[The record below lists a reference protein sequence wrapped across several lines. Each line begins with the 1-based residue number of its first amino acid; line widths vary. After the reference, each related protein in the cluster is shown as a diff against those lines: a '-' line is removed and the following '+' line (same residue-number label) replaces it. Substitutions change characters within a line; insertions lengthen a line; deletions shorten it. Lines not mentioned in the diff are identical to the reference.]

1 MDSLRNM
8 LGKSMMLID
17 AGNVHSLK
25 KGGRYDREAGFIIDV
40 MNRQDYD
47 LSVLGPKDFVLADS
61 SLRPM
66 LKQSKFKWIGSNFP
80 SKDRPRGVRDYVIQ
94 KVDGVKVGVF
104 SYVDP
109 GYRQNN
115 MDSSRVTDNLV
126 ETARYLREKCD
137 VVVLVA
143 HTNNREPEPLA
154 QRVPEVDLL
163 VLGGVT
169 NPWRTMKQD
178 STVYIGNSGDRGR
191 HIARFELLLNREKSI
206 VESKYELVKLKHE
219 VPRDPEVVR
228 QMEDFAANEERI
240 RREELETMRLA
251 KLAELGIDPR
261 DTAGQD
267 SPYSYVG
274 EKECRT
280 CHLDY
285 YNSYRR
291 TSHARAFSDLI
302 RARKSHDEDLIPR
315 HVTGY
320 LEKSGFINKKET
332 SNLYNVQCEACHGR
346 ASEHVAQKGEAL
358 ETLIQDPAQTCAK
371 CHGPEHD
378 PDFDLA
384 EALKSVHDVSSV
396 IKADRKIISRDK
408 NSPVQPGKAPP
419 GLSNKASTKAT
430 KGGGK

>member
-228 QMEDFAANEERI
+228 QMGISPPTKSGSGARSWKPCVWRSWPNSASIRGIRPARTAPTATWARRNAAPATWTI
-240 RREELETMRLA
+240 ITPT
-251 KLAELGIDPR
+251 G
-261 DTAGQD
+261 
-267 SPYSYVG
+267 
-274 EKECRT
+274 
-280 CHLDY
+280 
-285 YNSYRR
+285 
-291 TSHARAFSDLI
+291 ARAM
-302 RARKSHDEDLIPR
+302 
-315 HVTGY
+315 
-320 LEKSGFINKKET
+320 
-332 SNLYNVQCEACHGR
+332 
-346 ASEHVAQKGEAL
+346 
-358 ETLIQDPAQTCAK
+358 PA
-371 CHGPEHD
+371 P
-378 PDFDLA
+378 
-384 EALKSVHDVSSV
+384 S
-396 IKADRKIISRDK
+396 
-408 NSPVQPGKAPP
+408 
-419 GLSNKASTKAT
+419 AT
-430 KGGGK
+430 